1 MLVYSVEEGVMYA
14 DTQRT
19 VRDVIVSTS
28 AYKFH
33 KITTPEY
40 GECILG
46 SEFFDGDLSN
56 LVRAVSLGQVTPD
69 SEATGLLQVIDT
81 KETYYVTAAGD
92 VHRLHGGTDIH
103 IMGSNAEAC
112 GMTALVRGAKLPV
125 EQAMRC
131 MFLVSSLSGGD
142 VVSTKY

>member
-14 DTQRT
+14 DTLR
-19 VRDVIVSTS
+19 VVNGVIVSDS

-33 KITTPEY
+33 RITTPEH

-46 SEFFDGDLSN
+46 SEFFDGDLAN
-56 LVRAVSLGQVTPD
+56 LVRAVSLGQGTPD
-69 SEATGLLQVIDT
+69 SEATGLLQSIDT

-92 VHRLHGGTDIH
+92 AHRLHGGTDIH
-103 IMGSNAEAC
+103 IMGSSAEAW

-142 VVSTKY
+142 VVSTKS